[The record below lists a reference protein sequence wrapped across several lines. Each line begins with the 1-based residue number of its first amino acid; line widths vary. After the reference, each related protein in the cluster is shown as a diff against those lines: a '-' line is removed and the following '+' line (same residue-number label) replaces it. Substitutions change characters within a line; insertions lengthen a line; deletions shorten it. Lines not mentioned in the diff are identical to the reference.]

1 MLRIRRRLT
10 KILLCA
16 VVPGFILGSAN
27 GFFVRAQYHESSLM
41 PPPPPP
47 GGPVVVQDSTGSP
60 FPVQP
65 TIPPDYEALAEDEL
79 AADLSTPD
87 NVRTEAEY
95 DIESG
100 CYIIR
105 TKVGDFEVATPF
117 MLTPE
122 QYGNMDLR
130 KSMRT
135 YFNKRNSELL
145 QGEKDKEPFN
155 VLDMNFALGPLEKIF
170 GPGGV
175 QLKTQG
181 SVQISAGVKSNKTDN
196 PALSLTARRK
206 TYFDFDQKIQA
217 TINASV
223 GDRMKFNMSY
233 NTDATFDFDSKNIK
247 LQYEGTEDDIVKSIE
262 AGNVSMTTGSSLIRG
277 STALFGIKSQLQFG
291 KLTATALV
299 SQQNSESRT
308 VNTKGGVQTTD
319 FSINADEYDQNR
331 HYFLGHFFRDNYD
344 SFASKL
350 PYVSSGVN
358 ITRVEVWVTNK
369 SGNYNQ
375 SRNIVA
381 FMDLGENRV
390 LANDYWIPNQANA
403 NPSNSSNNL
412 LSVIKNDYPGARN
425 INTVT
430 QALEP
435 LAAYGI
441 EGGKDYEKVESARLL
456 QSSEYT
462 LNSTLGYISIKTALN
477 ADEVLGVA
485 YEYTYRGQVYQVG
498 EFSADITT
506 TDQSLYV
513 KMLKSTT
520 VAPKLPMWDLMMKN
534 VYSLGAYQ
542 IQKSNFRLNIKYLND
557 TTGTQINYL
566 PIAGL
571 SDKSL
576 LQVMNLDRID
586 ASENSNPDGFF
597 DFIEGYTILSSTGKV
612 IFPVVEPFGS
622 HLAKVIPDAAV
633 RDKYLYQ
640 ELYDSTLVIARQF
653 ADKNKFILTG
663 EYQASSGSQI
673 RLNAMNV
680 PRGSV
685 VVMAGGVRLV
695 ENSDYTVDYSM
706 GIVTITNQSIIDS
719 GQSIS
724 VTLENQ
730 SMFSTQ
736 RKTLLGLD
744 LNYKFNKDFNIG
756 ATIMHFSEKALTE
769 KVNIGNELINNTMW
783 GVNLAYNT
791 QFMWLTNLVN
801 KIPTVNA
808 TQPSTFSV
816 QAEFAQ
822 LVPHKQKSGSNKGSS
837 YIDDFESTQ
846 TGIDLRSPYAWV
858 LASTPYE
865 SGKNALFPEAALSN
879 NVDYGKNRALLSWY
893 YIDRMF
899 TQRNSSLAPGY
910 ISADLA
916 QLSNPYVRE
925 VTSTEI
931 FPDRQLAYGE
941 SNIIQT
947 LNLSYY
953 PTERGPYNLDA
964 VNINDQG
971 ELLNPES
978 RWGGIMRKMDN
989 TNFEQANIEYVQ
1001 FWMMNPFLDPE
1012 NPNYDG
1018 GDLYLNFGEI
1028 SEDILKDGLK
1038 SYENGIPYDGNDQ
1051 FLTET
1056 VWGRVSKQNSLTY
1069 AFDNNAGARLV
1080 QDVGLDGLKND
1091 EEFHFDSYS
1100 NYLDQLRNK
1109 LAPSAIERMQ
1119 ADQFSPFND
1128 PAGDNYHFYRGYDYD
1143 EERLSILE
1151 RYKHY
1156 NGVEGN
1162 SLSPDDAPDPL
1173 YQSARTSPDVEDIN
1187 QDNTLNEYERYFQY
1201 KVSIRPEDFVVG
1213 KNYITDKQVSL
1224 VRTRDG
1230 SDQEVEWYQFKI
1242 PLDDYE
1248 RVVGSINDFS
1258 TIRFARMFMT
1268 GFKQVTH
1275 LRFATLELVR
1285 GEWRPY
1291 DFNLNSRGDAPAEG
1305 QLDVSVVNIEENAG
1319 REPVNYVLPP
1329 GVTRI
1334 TDPGQSQITQL
1345 NEQSMSLKVTGLHAG
1360 DARGVYR
1367 NTSHDLRNY
1376 KRMQMWVHAESLIDD
1391 ATNLKSGELSLFIRL
1406 GTDIKNNY
1414 YEYEI
1419 PLTLTPHITSAN
1431 KYHDTG
1437 EDQYKVWPLSNR
1449 LDFALQNLVNLKK
1462 ERNMERHQAN
1472 STVSFTTLYTGRD
1485 PDNEQNRMAVMG
1497 NPSLSDVRVMLIG
1510 VRNNTSSTRDGIVWV
1525 NELKVT
1531 DFDESGGWAA
1541 KANVNL
1547 GVSDI
1552 ATLNFGVHKETA
1564 GFGGVDQPL
1573 NARRMDDY
1581 EQYNFAVQA
1590 DLGRFI
1596 PEKAK
1601 LKAPIY
1607 YSISKEKT
1615 SPKYNPLDQD
1625 VLLKDALDEAATKQ
1639 ERDSISN
1646 YSVDRSTVQS
1656 FSISGLRFDIQSAN
1670 PMPWDPANF
1679 TFNFSFNKR
1688 NEMNPTTEYE
1698 NTNDYRGS
1706 FQYSWTPYV
1715 KGVKPFGWVKS
1726 KSKNAKFLKEW
1737 EINYLPANISF
1748 LTTMSRYYYEQ
1759 QTRSEI
1765 DQMFKLPVSVSKN
1778 FIWDRQLNL
1787 SWNLTKSLNVSFT
1800 SNTSARIEEPIGA
1813 VNRKLFPDKYKE
1825 WKDTVLN
1832 SILHLGTPWAYNQSF
1847 VASYRAP
1854 FNRIPVVDFL
1864 SGSVS
1869 YNATYRWDRGATV
1882 DGVNIGNTIA
1892 NQASWNVDGR
1902 INLEGL
1908 YNKFSYLKKVNQ
1920 RFSSTRRPTA
1930 ATKPKKF
1937 ERTFK
1942 LLPDTSLV
1950 IKHNLRNKKVKVS
1963 ATTTDGKPFAVK
1975 TVVKDNNTVE
1985 VLTRGDQNIKFTI
1998 TEQLKEEKSTW
2009 REIGEHATRFAML
2022 VRSVNVRFRTSHS
2035 LSIPLFAPEIGD
2047 GFGQTRSYG
2056 PLAPG
2061 LDFAFGF
2068 VGEGYVEKAKERG
2081 WLICNDT
2088 QTSPSIWSNTN
2099 EFNFEVDLEPIR
2111 GLKIKLTNNRTDNRN
2126 SQTQFMYDNMPVTR
2140 SGSYTK
2146 THCAIATALRTAKAD
2161 DGYHSAAFDQ
2171 FLANI
2176 PVIADRIESRYRGL
2190 NYPTGG
2196 FMKDNPNAGRPF
2208 DPEVGTVNRAGSDVL
2223 IPAFLAA
2230 YTGVDASKIYLTP
2243 FPSLA
2248 QMLPNWRVTYDG
2260 LIRMGNLSN
2269 IFKNI
2274 TLTHAYQCTYS
2285 VGSYSSFLNWM
2296 EVDGDLG
2303 FTIDELTGAPV
2314 PSSPY
2319 NISSVAITEKFA
2331 PLFGVQ
2337 VTLKN
2342 DLKLNAEYRDSR
2354 TLTLNSDAGQL
2365 VEAQT
2370 RNITVGAGYK
2380 FVGFNTVLKMKGSG
2394 RGISNDLT
2402 VNADFS
2408 LAQSHALIRR
2418 IESNYAQA
2426 TSGTRSISVNV
2437 TAQYIMSRRVT
2448 LGAFFDHQINT
2459 PLISSSAFPTTNS
2472 SYGLTFNLN
2481 LAR

>member
-1 MLRIRRRLT
+1 
-10 KILLCA
+10 
-16 VVPGFILGSAN
+16 
-27 GFFVRAQYHESSLM
+27 
-41 PPPPPP
+41 
-47 GGPVVVQDSTGSP
+47 
-60 FPVQP
+60 
-65 TIPPDYEALAEDEL
+65 
-79 AADLSTPD
+79 
-87 NVRTEAEY
+87 
-95 DIESG
+95 
-100 CYIIR
+100 
-105 TKVGDFEVATPF
+105 
-117 MLTPE
+117 
-122 QYGNMDLR
+122 
-130 KSMRT
+130 
-135 YFNKRNSELL
+135 
-145 QGEKDKEPFN
+145 
-155 VLDMNFALGPLEKIF
+155 
-170 GPGGV
+170 
-175 QLKTQG
+175 
-181 SVQISAGVKSNKTDN
+181 
-196 PALSLTARRK
+196 
-206 TYFDFDQKIQA
+206 
-217 TINASV
+217 
-223 GDRMKFNMSY
+223 
-233 NTDATFDFDSKNIK
+233 
-247 LQYEGTEDDIVKSIE
+247 
-262 AGNVSMTTGSSLIRG
+262 
-277 STALFGIKSQLQFG
+277 
-291 KLTATALV
+291 
-299 SQQNSESRT
+299 
-308 VNTKGGVQTTD
+308 
-319 FSINADEYDQNR
+319 
-331 HYFLGHFFRDNYD
+331 
-344 SFASKL
+344 
-350 PYVSSGVN
+350 
-358 ITRVEVWVTNK
+358 
-369 SGNYNQ
+369 
-375 SRNIVA
+375 
-381 FMDLGENRV
+381 
-390 LANDYWIPNQANA
+390 
-403 NPSNSSNNL
+403 
-412 LSVIKNDYPGARN
+412 
-425 INTVT
+425 
-430 QALEP
+430 
-435 LAAYGI
+435 
-441 EGGKDYEKVESARLL
+441 
-456 QSSEYT
+456 
-462 LNSTLGYISIKTALN
+462 
-477 ADEVLGVA
+477 
-485 YEYTYRGQVYQVG
+485 
-498 EFSADITT
+498 
-506 TDQSLYV
+506 
-513 KMLKSTT
+513 
-520 VAPKLPMWDLMMKN
+520 
-534 VYSLGAYQ
+534 
-542 IQKSNFRLNIKYLND
+542 
-557 TTGTQINYL
+557 
-566 PIAGL
+566 
-571 SDKSL
+571 
-576 LQVMNLDRID
+576 
-586 ASENSNPDGFF
+586 
-597 DFIEGYTILSSTGKV
+597 
-612 IFPVVEPFGS
+612 
-622 HLAKVIPDAAV
+622 
-633 RDKYLYQ
+633 
-640 ELYDSTLVIARQF
+640 
-653 ADKNKFILTG
+653 
-663 EYQASSGSQI
+663 
-673 RLNAMNV
+673 
-680 PRGSV
+680 
-685 VVMAGGVRLV
+685 
-695 ENSDYTVDYSM
+695 
-706 GIVTITNQSIIDS
+706 
-719 GQSIS
+719 
-724 VTLENQ
+724 
-730 SMFSTQ
+730 MFSTQ

-1201 KVSIRPEDFVVG
+1201 KVSIRPEDLVVG

-1698 NTNDYRGS
+1698 NTNDYRGVV
-1706 FQYSWTPYV
+1706 PV
-1715 KGVKPFGWVKS
+1715 
-1726 KSKNAKFLKEW
+1726 FLDSLCERCQAIRLG
-1737 EINYLPANISF
+1737 EI
-1748 LTTMSRYYYEQ
+1748 
-1759 QTRSEI
+1759 
-1765 DQMFKLPVSVSKN
+1765 
-1778 FIWDRQLNL
+1778 
-1787 SWNLTKSLNVSFT
+1787 
-1800 SNTSARIEEPIGA
+1800 
-1813 VNRKLFPDKYKE
+1813 
-1825 WKDTVLN
+1825 
-1832 SILHLGTPWAYNQSF
+1832 
-1847 VASYRAP
+1847 
-1854 FNRIPVVDFL
+1854 
-1864 SGSVS
+1864 
-1869 YNATYRWDRGATV
+1869 
-1882 DGVNIGNTIA
+1882 
-1892 NQASWNVDGR
+1892 
-1902 INLEGL
+1902 
-1908 YNKFSYLKKVNQ
+1908 
-1920 RFSSTRRPTA
+1920 
-1930 ATKPKKF
+1930 
-1937 ERTFK
+1937 
-1942 LLPDTSLV
+1942 
-1950 IKHNLRNKKVKVS
+1950 
-1963 ATTTDGKPFAVK
+1963 
-1975 TVVKDNNTVE
+1975 
-1985 VLTRGDQNIKFTI
+1985 
-1998 TEQLKEEKSTW
+1998 
-2009 REIGEHATRFAML
+2009 
-2022 VRSVNVRFRTSHS
+2022 
-2035 LSIPLFAPEIGD
+2035 
-2047 GFGQTRSYG
+2047 
-2056 PLAPG
+2056 
-2061 LDFAFGF
+2061 
-2068 VGEGYVEKAKERG
+2068 
-2081 WLICNDT
+2081 
-2088 QTSPSIWSNTN
+2088 
-2099 EFNFEVDLEPIR
+2099 
-2111 GLKIKLTNNRTDNRN
+2111 
-2126 SQTQFMYDNMPVTR
+2126 
-2140 SGSYTK
+2140 
-2146 THCAIATALRTAKAD
+2146 
-2161 DGYHSAAFDQ
+2161 
-2171 FLANI
+2171 
-2176 PVIADRIESRYRGL
+2176 
-2190 NYPTGG
+2190 
-2196 FMKDNPNAGRPF
+2196 
-2208 DPEVGTVNRAGSDVL
+2208 
-2223 IPAFLAA
+2223 
-2230 YTGVDASKIYLTP
+2230 
-2243 FPSLA
+2243 
-2248 QMLPNWRVTYDG
+2248 
-2260 LIRMGNLSN
+2260 
-2269 IFKNI
+2269 
-2274 TLTHAYQCTYS
+2274 
-2285 VGSYSSFLNWM
+2285 
-2296 EVDGDLG
+2296 
-2303 FTIDELTGAPV
+2303 
-2314 PSSPY
+2314 
-2319 NISSVAITEKFA
+2319 
-2331 PLFGVQ
+2331 
-2337 VTLKN
+2337 
-2342 DLKLNAEYRDSR
+2342 
-2354 TLTLNSDAGQL
+2354 
-2365 VEAQT
+2365 
-2370 RNITVGAGYK
+2370 
-2380 FVGFNTVLKMKGSG
+2380 
-2394 RGISNDLT
+2394 
-2402 VNADFS
+2402 
-2408 LAQSHALIRR
+2408 
-2418 IESNYAQA
+2418 
-2426 TSGTRSISVNV
+2426 
-2437 TAQYIMSRRVT
+2437 
-2448 LGAFFDHQINT
+2448 
-2459 PLISSSAFPTTNS
+2459 
-2472 SYGLTFNLN
+2472 
-2481 LAR
+2481 